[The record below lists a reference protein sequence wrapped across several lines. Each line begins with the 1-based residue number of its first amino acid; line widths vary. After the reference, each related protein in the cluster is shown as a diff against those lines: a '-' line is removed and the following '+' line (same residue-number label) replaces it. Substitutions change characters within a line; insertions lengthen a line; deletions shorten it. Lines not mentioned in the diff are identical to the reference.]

1 MLLFSK
7 GEAMKKGWTTYPYLL
22 WVIIFIIIPLLLVV
36 YYSITV
42 KTATGVVLS
51 TENFQ
56 KFLQPIYIKVL
67 IRSVVLAL
75 LSTFICLLAGYPV
88 AMILAGRDLKRK
100 STLLLLFIIP
110 MWMNFLLRTYAW
122 MTLLEKKG
130 VINNFL
136 NFVGLPP
143 LNILYT
149 DTAVILGMVYNFL
162 PFMVL
167 PIFSVLTKIDKSV
180 IEAAED
186 LGADKITVFKRVIF
200 PLSLPGVVSGIT
212 MVFMPAV
219 TTFVI
224 SKLLGGSQYTL
235 IGNLIE
241 DQFMRVY
248 DWNFGS
254 SVSIIMMLLILASM
268 ALMSGYDREKTG
280 GALF

>member
-1 MLLFSK
+1 
-7 GEAMKKGWTTYPYLL
+7 MKKGWVSTPYIA
-22 WVIIFIIIPLLLVV
+22 WAFIFILIPLVLVL
-36 YYSITV
+36 YYSVTITEN
-42 KTATGVVLS
+42 GVTVFSL
-51 TENFQ
+51 ENFQ
-56 KFLQPIYIKVL
+56 KFLQPVYMKVL
-67 IRSVVLAL
+67 LRSVVLAL
-75 LSTFICLLAGYPV
+75 VSTLICLVLGYPV
-88 AMILAGRDLKRK
+88 AMILSGRDLSKK
-100 STLLLLFIIP
+100 NTLILLFVIP

-122 MTLLEKKG
+122 MTLLDRKG
-130 VINNFL
+130 VINSL
-136 NFVGLPP
+136 LDAMRLPQ

-149 DTAVILGMVYNFL
+149 DAAVILGMVYNFL

-167 PIFSVLTKIDKSV
+167 PIFSVLSKIDRSL

-186 LGADKITVFKRVIF
+186 LGSNTFTVFRRITF
-200 PLSLPGVVSGIT
+200 PLSLPGVASGIT

-219 TTFVI
+219 TTFII

-254 SVSIIMMLLILASM
+254 AVSIIMMALILLSM
-268 ALMSGYDREKTG
+268 AFTSKYEKEETG

>member
-1 MLLFSK
+1 MKNGRIATPYIVWML
-7 GEAMKKGWTTYPYLL
+7 
-22 WVIIFIIIPLLLVV
+22 IFILVPLVLVL

-42 KTATGVVLS
+42 KTSSGVSFSL
-51 TENFQ
+51 ENYE
-56 KFLQPIYIKVL
+56 KFMQPIYIKVL
-67 IRSVVLAL
+67 VRSIVLAL
-75 LSTFICLLAGYPV
+75 VSTAVCLIVGYPV
-88 AMILAGRDLKRK
+88 AMILAGRDMGSKN
-100 STLLLLFIIP
+100 TLVLLFIIP

-130 VINNFL
+130 LINTFL
-136 NFVGLPP
+136 VSLGLPQ
-143 LNILYT
+143 LNLLYT
-149 DTAVILGMVYNFL
+149 DKAVILGMVYNFL

-167 PIFSVLTKIDKSV
+167 PIFSVLTKIDRSV

-186 LGADKITVFKRVIF
+186 LGANSLVVFKRITF
-200 PLSLPGVVSGIT
+200 PLSLPGVISGIT

-224 SKLLGGSQYTL
+224 SKLLGGNQYTL

-254 SVSIIMMLLILASM
+254 SVSIIMMLLILLSM
-268 ALMSGYDREKTG
+268 AVMSRYDKEDMG
-280 GALF
+280 GGLL

>member
-1 MLLFSK
+1 
-7 GEAMKKGWTTYPYLL
+7 MKKGWISYPYIVWML
-22 WVIIFIIIPLLLVV
+22 IFIVVPLLLVL
-36 YYSITV
+36 YYSVTSG
-42 KTATGVVLS
+42 TASGMAFTF
-51 TENFQ
+51 ENFQ
-56 KFLQPIYIKVL
+56 KFMQPIYIKVL
-67 IRSVVLAL
+67 FRSVALAL
-75 LSTFICLLAGYPV
+75 ISTLICLLLGYPV
-88 AMILAGRDLKRK
+88 AMILAGRELKRK
-100 STLLLLFIIP
+100 SLMVLLFIIP

-122 MTLLEKKG
+122 MTLLERKG
-130 VINNFL
+130 LINTFL
-136 NFVGLPP
+136 GTLGLPQ

-149 DTAVILGMVYNFL
+149 DSAVALGMVYNFL

-167 PIFSVLTKIDKSV
+167 PIFSVMSKIDMSL

-186 LGADKITVFKRVIF
+186 LGSNSLTVFRKVTF

-224 SKLLGGSQYTL
+224 SNLLGGSQYTL

-254 SVSIIMMLLILASM
+254 AVSIIMMLLILISM
-268 ALMSGYDREKTG
+268 GIMSRYDKEDAG
-280 GALF
+280 GGLF